1 MTAIPGE
8 SWSTSPYNLT
18 CMCVHCA
25 CVFAVGGLFDM
36 VSPGPPLLQ
45 AVYGKVHT
53 ISDYVR
59 LLHPDSE
66 HGVHLL
72 QEGDTDRYKSFLSEL
87 LVCIPPQ
94 AKRLCSPTSFLQLST
109 QREVV
114 ARVIQRICEKNKK
127 NVLAFGYG
135 LMAEKSSLRVKFA
148 PSICNYFPNP
158 TTATISTSV
167 LWESLLSRVG
177 DDVMMHLLEN
187 CSLFI
192 RVPPS
197 CCYQICGQPIYNL
210 TKEEIL
216 SSPWLKQD
224 RFIYKRNILSRYI
237 QTCSFKSK
245 TYSLKLASQRKR
257 LKSQR
262 NAKVK
267 ASIELMVQTGDV
279 HSSTAPVKLVSNV
292 GMFTTETRQTKRPSP
307 NAICSIPFKRR
318 KTELKSTSDSVT
330 TKPPVKSSNNSV
342 WQCTKQGEP
351 NMDSTAQKEILHGT
365 NKSTKLNQFF
375 VEPQTKATS
384 YNSSSMSTDRITPSK
399 IFVDFGKMLCTNPIS
414 KEGFSESFILNT
426 LKSNS
431 YGSLSLIERIFMNS
445 NLFEQDIELHV
456 SSEGKRKKKVCKRY
470 KQLIPIFQE
479 LIEKHKV
486 CTYMSLLKKHCPVKL
501 TGNCKRLGVQC
512 DNGITTKANSKFGN
526 TILHSMSNTKMAP
539 NQSIAC
545 VDKQDMVL
553 VDEPYTL
560 LKQHNSVWQVYSFV
574 RECLHIVVPESL
586 WGSSH
591 NKCRFFRIVK
601 TLINSVKCE
610 KISLSQLMC
619 KIRVEDCSWL
629 RLNKHNHF
637 VPASEHLLRE
647 KILSKFFFWLMDTYV
662 IQLLKAF
669 YYITE
674 TSFQKNRLFFYRKS
688 IWGPL
693 QKIGIRK
700 HMANVKLRLI
710 ATDEIETMQQ
720 QKSTLLV
727 SRLRFIPK
735 INGLRPIVK
744 MCNTLGVQQ
753 SKEIKERKIQHFY
766 TQVRNLFSV
775 LNYERNK
782 SSYMI
787 GSSVFGLDDIY
798 RKWKKYVL
806 ELRESKSENEK
817 LYFVKTDIKEAYDTI
832 PHSKLAEVIS
842 KVINTDIEEVYC
854 IRRYAMLWMDSQGRT
869 RKTFKR
875 HVSNLVDFLPNMKCF
890 LTQFQEDNLVQN
902 AIFVEQSLYLNE
914 NSSKLLSFFQQII
927 FNHILRI
934 NDRFYM
940 QCCGIPQGSMLSA
953 LLCSLCYGDMEN
965 KLFCGIQENGVF
977 MRLIDDFL
985 LVTPH
990 LDEAKRFLRTLAGG
1004 VPEYGCSISLDKTVV
1019 NFPIDDIPECS
1030 TVEQL
1035 PARSLFRWCGIL
1047 LDTRTLEVFCDYS
1060 SFSCTSIRSSLSCC
1074 HRSKAG
1080 ENLRHKLLSILRLKC
1095 HSLFLDLQVNTLQ
1108 TVHINAYK
1116 ILLLQAYRFHA
1127 CVQQLPF
1134 NQSIKNNPLFFL
1146 TVISDMAACFYITLK
1161 EKNKDFILGTKNASG
1176 PFPFESA
1183 QWLNSQAFL
1192 TKLSNHKSLYKI
1204 LLVPLCHCKKQLSRM
1219 LPKETVGLLKEVT
1232 DASFHKDFSTI
1243 MD

>member
-1 MTAIPGE
+1 MA
-8 SWSTSPYNLT
+8 
-18 CMCVHCA
+18 A
-25 CVFAVGGLFDM
+25 
-36 VSPGPPLLQ
+36 PGPPLLQ
-45 AVYGKVHT
+45 AVYGKVYT
-53 ISDYVR
+53 IRHYVR
-59 LLHPDSE
+59 VLHTDSE
-66 HGVHLL
+66 PGVQLQ
-72 QEGDTDRYKSFLSEL
+72 QEGDTDRYKSFLSGL

-94 AKRLCSPTSFLQLST
+94 AKRLCSPTSFVQIST

-135 LMAEKSSLRVKFA
+135 LVAEKSSLRVKFA
-148 PSICNYFPNP
+148 PNICSYFPNP

-167 LWESLLSRVG
+167 LWETLLSRVG
-177 DDVMMHLLEN
+177 DVVMMHLLEN
-187 CSLFI
+187 CSVFM

-197 CCYQICGQPIYNL
+197 CCYQMCGQPIYNL
-210 TKEEIL
+210 TKDEIL
-216 SSPWLKQD
+216 KSPWLKQD
-224 RFIYKRNILSRYI
+224 RFIYKGNILSRYI
-237 QTCSFKSK
+237 KTCSFKSK
-245 TYSLKLASQRKR
+245 TCSLKLSTQRKR
-257 LKSQR
+257 IKSQR

-267 ASIELMVQTGDV
+267 ASIDLVVQTGEV
-279 HSSTAPVKLVSNV
+279 HSSTAPVKD
-292 GMFTTETRQTKRPSP
+292 GKFTTETKRKKRPS
-307 NAICSIPFKRR
+307 NSIDDNPFKRR
-318 KTELKSTSDSVT
+318 KTELKSTSDSVST
-330 TKPPVKSSNNSV
+330 EPPSVKSSDSV
-342 WQCTKQGEP
+342 WQCTGQGEH
-351 NMDSTAQKEILHGT
+351 NMESTVQKKILHET
-365 NKSTKLNQFF
+365 TKNTKLSNFF
-375 VEPQTKATS
+375 VEHQNKATFH
-384 YNSSSMSTDRITPSK
+384 NSSSISADRTSPSK

-414 KEGFSESFILNT
+414 KEGFSESFILNM
-426 LKSNS
+426 LKCNS
-431 YGSLSLIERIFMNS
+431 FGSLSLIEKIFMNG
-445 NLFEQDIELHV
+445 NLFEQDIDLQV
-456 SSEGKRKKKVCKRY
+456 PSEVKRKKKTCKRY

-486 CTYMSLLKKHCPVKL
+486 CTYVSLLKKHCPVNL
-501 TGNCKRLGVQC
+501 TGNRKCLGVQC
-512 DNGITTKANSKFGN
+512 DSGNPTKTNSKSHN
-526 TILHSMSNTKMAP
+526 TILHSLSNAKMAT
-539 NQSIAC
+539 NQSSVC
-545 VDKQDMVL
+545 MEKRDMVP
-553 VDEPYTL
+553 VDEPYNL

-591 NKCRFFRIVK
+591 NKCRFFRNVK
-601 TLINSVKCE
+601 MLINSVKCE

-647 KILSKFFFWLMDTYV
+647 KILSKFLFWLMDTYV

-674 TSFQKNRLFFYRKS
+674 TSFQKNRLFFYRKR
-688 IWGPL
+688 IWGSL
-693 QKIGIRK
+693 QEFGIRK
-700 HMANVKLRLI
+700 HMRNVKLRLMS
-710 ATDEIETMQQ
+710 TDEIVNMQQ
-720 QKSTLLV
+720 QKNTPLI

-744 MCNTLGVQQ
+744 LCNTLGAQP
-753 SKEIKERKIQHFY
+753 SKEIKKRKIQHFS

-798 RKWKKYVL
+798 KKWRKYVL
-806 ELRESKSENEK
+806 EVKESKSENEK

-842 KVINTDIEEVYC
+842 QVINTDNEEVYC
-854 IRRYAMLWMDSQGRT
+854 IRRYAMLWMDSQGQI

-890 LTQFQEDNLVQN
+890 LTHFQEDNLVQN

-914 NSSKLLSFFQQII
+914 NSSKLLSFLQQII

-934 NDRFYM
+934 YDRYYM
-940 QCCGIPQGSMLSA
+940 QCCGIPQGSVLSA

-965 KLFCGIQENGVF
+965 KLFCGIQENSIF

-990 LDEAKRFLRTLAGG
+990 LDEAKQFLRTLAAGI
-1004 VPEYGCSISLDKTVV
+1004 PEYGCSISLDKTVV

-1035 PARSLFRWCGIL
+1035 PARSLFRWCGLL
-1047 LDTRTLEVFCDYS
+1047 LDTHTLEVFCDYS
-1060 SFSCTSIRSSLSCC
+1060 SFSCTSIRSSLSFC
-1074 HRSKAG
+1074 HNSNAG
-1080 ENLRHKLLSILRLKC
+1080 ENLRHKLLSVLRLKC
-1095 HSLFLDLQVNTLQ
+1095 HSLFLDLQINTLQ

-1116 ILLLQAYRFHA
+1116 ILLLQAYSVGLLATAAYTQRYLCPPIKAPRKILRFHV
-1127 CVQQLPF
+1127 CVRQLPF
-1134 NQSIKNNPLFFL
+1134 DQSIKNNPLFFL
-1146 TVISDMAACFYITLK
+1146 TIISDMAACFYVILK

-1183 QWLNSQAFL
+1183 QWLNCHAFL
-1192 TKLSNHKSLYKI
+1192 TKLSNHKSLYKT
-1204 LLVPLCHCKKQLSRM
+1204 LLFPLCHCKRQLSRM
-1219 LPKETVGLLKEVT
+1219 LSKETVGVLKEVT